1 MAGEIVT
8 VNVALTVRSPSV
20 VWIFRDP
27 LSAPFPEVGAVIE
40 SAGAEVNDALHP
52 SGISVIDSVPE
63 PLIVRGISIVWP

>member
-52 SGISVIDSVPE
+52 
-63 PLIVRGISIVWP
+63 